1 MLLLPW
7 QTGSIADDP
16 ALYSADTSVD
26 TSGQVWSARLHS
38 LDAERLGTAL
48 RAVRDL
54 NGPVA
59 ALALPDEPERTLEIR
74 QPIATVRTPIYA
86 LGVICSIP
94 WHRRTWAA
102 EYKKTRAGVSP

>member
-1 MLLLPW
+1 MSKSFDSCKDIKPYSKWTQISTDNRNYFTAIVLLLPW
-7 QTGSIADDP
+7 QTDSIADDP
-16 ALYSADTSVD
+16 ALYSADTPVD

-38 LDAERLGTAL
+38 LDAERLGAAL

-74 QPIATVRTPIYA
+74 
-86 LGVICSIP
+86 
-94 WHRRTWAA
+94 
-102 EYKKTRAGVSP
+102 